1 MSPTGLSGQSG
12 RLFLNRSAANRVTEK
27 PELSFG
33 PESVIFLPMRT
44 ALVSA
49 LLLSL
54 FLPASAQTK
63 RPERKSLLDREPDVI
78 HLAEHVKN
86 PIELRVI
93 KEATVFSDKNGKN
106 KLGALVADQV
116 VVLEAMTEKAY
127 KVRGKGTKHGISGW
141 VGPHA
146 FASKDPDFVAN
157 LKKLHARQI
166 EVQALIDEKQV
177 AIGMTPEEVG
187 KARGAPT
194 KTQVKQTDKGQ
205 TGRWEYV
212 DYEQVSHYTTVRD
225 PISGQIYRQLSHVTQ
240 EEKGKTVVEFENG
253 VVTSMEESEQRPGA
267 GVKIVVPPVIFAW

>member
-1 MSPTGLSGQSG
+1 M
-12 RLFLNRSAANRVTEK
+12 K
-27 PELSFG
+27 
-33 PESVIFLPMRT
+33 T

-49 LLLSL
+49 LLLAL
-54 FLPASAQTK
+54 FLPVSAQTR
-63 RPERKSLLDREPDVI
+63 RPERKSLIDRDPDVI
-78 HLAEHVKN
+78 HLAEHVKK

-93 KEATVFSDKNGKN
+93 KDATVFSDKNGKN

-127 KVRGKGTKHGISGW
+127 KVRGKGTRHGISGW

-146 FASKDPDFVAN
+146 FASKDPDFVEN

-177 AIGMTPEEVG
+177 AIGMTPEEVDKSRG
-187 KARGAPT
+187 KPT
-194 KTQVKQTDKGQ
+194 KTQVKQNDKGQ

-240 EEKGKTVVEFENG
+240 EERGKTVVEFENG
-253 VVTSMEESEQRPGA
+253 VVTSLEESEQRPAG
-267 GVKIVVPPVIFAW
+267 GVKIVVPPVVFAW